1 MSGNNLYRAS
11 YVYQAYQAL
20 KNGTANV
27 NYSDAVRLSILNQL
41 ASLLQG
47 KDLSLE
53 LNLDNTSPEV
63 LAYIIAFDSSYQKGR
78 RNGYRSGAYGQG
90 TYGQGRY
97 GQGYRQG
104 YRQGMYGQDYGQGM
118 NGQVNVA
125 LTDAELAAMS
135 LGDAAAGTGSGVIL
149 LNLQEP
155 RLSTC
160 AKRCGGC
167 GHSVCRCGEK
177 RHHKRRHHKHRSC
190 NKCHKKRRHC
200 ECSSSSSSSSSCS
213 SSSSSSSCSSSSSS
227 SSSSVP
233 CGCDRGNGYSRR
245 WAKGRH

>member
-1 MSGNNLYRAS
+1 MDQQQVSGNNLYRAS

-90 TYGQGRY
+90 RY

-104 YRQGMYGQDYGQGM
+104 YRQGMYGQAQLD
-118 NGQVNVA
+118 VA

-135 LGDAAAGTGSGVIL
+135 LGGTAGTGNEIIL

-160 AKRCGGC
+160 VKRCGGC

-227 SSSSVP
+227 SSSSSVP